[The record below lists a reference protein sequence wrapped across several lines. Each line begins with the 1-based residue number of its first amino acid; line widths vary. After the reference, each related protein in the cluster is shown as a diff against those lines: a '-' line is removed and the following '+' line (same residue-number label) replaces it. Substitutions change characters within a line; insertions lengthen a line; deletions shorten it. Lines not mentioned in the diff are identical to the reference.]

1 MPVLLQVVDEAHHV
15 NTHVVVRDFLQSR
28 ETSEQ

>member
-15 NTHVVVRDFLQSR
+15 NTHVLVRDFLQSC

>member
-1 MPVLLQVVDEAHHV
+1 MTVLSQVVDEAHHV
-15 NTHVVVRDFLQSR
+15 NTHVVVWDFLQSR